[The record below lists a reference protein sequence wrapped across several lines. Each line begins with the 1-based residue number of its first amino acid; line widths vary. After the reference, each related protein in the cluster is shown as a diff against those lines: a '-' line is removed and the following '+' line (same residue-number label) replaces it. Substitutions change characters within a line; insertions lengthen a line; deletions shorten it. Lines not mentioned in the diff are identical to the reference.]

1 MKIDNEIIRT
11 QIGNA
16 GFTVNAS
23 NGDISS
29 ASIAIAEIKPF
40 LPQGME
46 VEGNIG
52 ALLTLVSPTELKNLQ
67 FSCAWSDNEVKGGA
81 CSGEGLDAWEW
92 ESEEQLVIIR
102 TEDGE
107 RLFSRLKLGELT
119 RDNYPVS
126 MDVNC
131 ITIELDQYPAN
142 TELTLHFVVSSNSLP
157 EKEDCSCWYA
167 VDVAHKRVLEAC
179 G

>member
-11 QIGNA
+11 QIGNV
-16 GFTVNAS
+16 GFKVHAS
-23 NGDISS
+23 DGDISN
-29 ASIAIAEIKPF
+29 ASIAIAEIEP
-40 LPQGME
+40 LIPQGME
-46 VEGNIG
+46 IEGSIG
-52 ALLTLVSPTELKNLQ
+52 VLLTLVSPSEIKDLK
-67 FSCAWSDNEVKGGA
+67 FSCVWSDNEAKGDA

-92 ESEEQLVIIR
+92 ESEGQLVVIG

-107 RLFSRLKLGELT
+107 WLFSRLNLGELT

-126 MDVNC
+126 MDTNR

-167 VDVAHKRVLEAC
+167 VDVAHRRVVEAC
-179 G
+179 R

>member
-1 MKIDNEIIRT
+1 MKIGNGIIRT
-11 QIGNA
+11 QIGNV
-16 GFTVNAS
+16 GFKVDVS
-23 NGDISS
+23 DGDISN
-29 ASIAIAEIKPF
+29 ASIAIAEIEPI

-46 VEGNIG
+46 VEGSTG
-52 ALLTLVSPTELKNLQ
+52 VLLTLVSPSEIKDLQ
-67 FSCAWSDNEVKGGA
+67 FSCAWSGNVAKGDA

-92 ESEEQLVIIR
+92 ENDGQLVVIG

-107 RLFSRLKLGELT
+107 SLFSRLNLGELM

-126 MDVNC
+126 MNANR

-142 TELTLHFVVSSNSLP
+142 TELTLHFVVSNNSLP

-167 VDVAHKRVLEAC
+167 VDVAHKRVVEAC
-179 G
+179 R